1 MKRSVILAFV
11 LVAGLMALPAQAR
24 FQVRCFS
31 SHVAQVDPIVSP
43 GGVSHHEH
51 EFFGNRS
58 TDANSTYA
66 SMIASTTNCSTKAD
80 TAAYWTPTV
89 YKGDRLIKA
98 KSLLIYYRGDRDGDE
113 ITHAFPIDL
122 RIVSDDFHFGAAGAA
137 DKLRVTFPGCWDGV
151 HLDSPDHRSHM
162 AFGGADCPASH
173 PVRVP
178 AITEVFRYDEA
189 VTGGRLS
196 SGDFSTGHA
205 DFWNTWQQ
213 GELVALVGRCLN
225 SSIDCGR
232 IDG

>member
-1 MKRSVILAFV
+1 VKRALFLALILVGVLAFP
-11 LVAGLMALPAQAR
+11 AGAR

-31 SHVAQVDPIVSP
+31 SHVATVDPIVSP
-43 GGVSHHEH
+43 GGPSAHEH

-58 TDANSTYA
+58 TNAFSTYETMVA
-66 SMIASTTNCSTKAD
+66 AGTNCSTPDD

-89 YKGDRLIKA
+89 YKGDRIIRA
-98 KSLLIYYRGDRDGDE
+98 KSLLIYYRGDKDGDE
-113 ITHAFPIDL
+113 VTRAFPPDL
-122 RIVSDDFHFGAAGAA
+122 RIVSDNFHFGATSS
-137 DKLRVTFPGCWDGV
+137 DKLRVMFPGCWDGV
-151 HLDSPDHRSHM
+151 NLDSPDHRSHM

-178 AITEVFRYDEA
+178 AITEVFRYGELTA
-189 VTGGRLS
+189 GGRLS

-213 GELVALVGRCLN
+213 AELAALVARCLN

>member
-1 MKRSVILAFV
+1 MKRAIILAFALVGV
-11 LVAGLMALPAQAR
+11 LALPAQAR
-24 FQVRCFS
+24 FQVRCFT
-31 SHVAQVDPIVSP
+31 SHVATVDPIVSP
-43 GGVSHHEH
+43 GTASAHEH

-58 TDANSTYA
+58 TNKDSTYA
-66 SMIASTTNCSTKAD
+66 SMVVARTNCSTSAD

-89 YKGDRLIKA
+89 YKGDRIVLA
-98 KSLLIYYRGDRDGDE
+98 KSLLIYYRGDKDGDE
-113 ITHAFPIDL
+113 VTHPFPPDL
-122 RIVSDDFHFGAAGAA
+122 RIVSDRVRFGAGGD

-178 AITEVFRYDEA
+178 AITEVFRYDES
-189 VTGGRLS
+189 VSGGRLS

-213 GELVALVGRCLN
+213 AELAALVNRCLN
-225 SSIDCGR
+225 VEIDCGR